1 MNKITLEIITK
12 IISLQ
17 NKQIKG
23 LRKEINTLREEI
35 KSKENLNENKE
46 NATCNNTNDKSECK
60 TPNIPPEGIEWA
72 RRIEKEGRGRVVS
85 VTGGSQV

>member
-35 KSKENLNENKE
+35 KSKENLKLD
-46 NATCNNTNDKSECK
+46 T
-60 TPNIPPEGIEWA
+60 
-72 RRIEKEGRGRVVS
+72 RILFS
-85 VTGGSQV
+85 NSI